1 MQIHKLLVSV
11 NQLDRFDD
19 GAVLDFER
27 DIDLLDEGDALVARL
42 ANGDEHLLIVQ
53 RAHYNFWTAV
63 LQVGAISR
71 IVRLELIGNR
81 QLRLVMAA
89 A

>member
-27 DIDLLDEGDALVARL
+27 DINLLDEGDALVARL

-53 RAHYNFWTAV
+53 KAYHNFWTAL